1 MTIEKLNP
9 KYDVAGEY
17 IGMEVDSAGDYIRVQ
32 DVLDRISAIAKE
44 SPTSVMFVEGVWV
57 LFKELL

>member
-1 MTIEKLNP
+1 VWRRAN
-9 KYDVAGEY
+9 AGEY